1 MARAIRGVRDM
12 PQYLPPEQIG
22 AGVDGAQA
30 QAQWV
35 PFCFPPQGMNCTD
48 TPATVPMAQ
57 PRWAFNLVPDGGMW
71 KTRYGT
77 AFVGSG
83 TGYVAEST
91 QTIVY
96 ARHVIDSN
104 GVEWTVRWSTVGVDV
119 LVGNVWTACTGPTLA
134 MNQYSHVAM
143 TGWAGKIIF
152 SDGQTGMYALDFS
165 SLTYSAISGAP
176 SAQHLT
182 MFNRRVIASV
192 PDSSR
197 VQWCVAG
204 DYTDWTSTN
213 LGAGYE
219 DLLSAP
225 DGGMDSQTAVIPVSD
240 EVAYLVRS
248 NSLWQME
255 PTRNLEAPFAFS
267 RVVANLGTRWAA
279 TCCAVP
285 GGVAFMSD
293 NGVYMLRGG
302 QVEDLT
308 PPIRRVFV
316 NAEQKMLRSATM
328 CYDQVA
334 EGLRLAGDFPIESGV
349 PGASA
354 VNIVLRWHF
363 RIGGGW
369 TADSFADSQ
378 DVRAVSSTLNMRRR
392 LSIGELTGTIGSLT
406 GVIGDLGVSQY
417 QSGILYVMSDPA
429 RGTNW
434 VAREA
439 PEYGSD
445 TLYDTR
451 GDGLAVGISAV
462 LASGAAVP
470 GGGFEA
476 TIGRTIVTV
485 RAGDTGQTLSIR
497 LWMYTDD
504 RGSFDP
510 PALPPSISTTSLFNK
525 DVPVILDEIRSG
537 WRPRVALVMLANVAL
552 EISDLRLRYTPGSA
566 ATWVTG

>member
-1 MARAIRGVRDM
+1 MARSIRPVRDM
-12 PQYLPPEQIG
+12 PQYLPPEQVG

-30 QAQWV
+30 QPTWQA
-35 PFCFPPQGMNCTD
+35 FCFPPQGMNCTD
-48 TPATVPMAQ
+48 SAAAVPMGQ
-57 PRWAFNLVPDGGMW
+57 PRWAFNVVPDAGIW
-71 KTRYGT
+71 KTRHGT
-77 AFVGSG
+77 AFVGDG
-83 TGYVAEST
+83 VGYIAEAT

-96 ARHVIDSN
+96 ARHVVDSD

-119 LVGNVWTACTGPTLA
+119 LVGNTWTACTGPTLA

-152 SDGQTGMYALDFS
+152 SDGQTGMYALDFAT
-165 SLTYSAISGAP
+165 LAYTLIAGAP

-225 DGGMDSQTAVIPVSD
+225 DGGMDSQTAVVPVSD
-240 EVAYLVRS
+240 EIAYLVRS
-248 NSLWQME
+248 NSIWQME
-255 PTRNLEAPFAFS
+255 PTRNLAAPFAFS
-267 RVVANLGTRWAA
+267 RVIANLGTRWAA
-279 TCCAVP
+279 TCCALP

-308 PPIRRVFV
+308 PPIRRLFRD
-316 NAEQKMLRSATM
+316 AEQKMLRSATM
-328 CYDQVA
+328 CYDQYA
-334 EGLRLAGDFPIESGV
+334 ENLRLAGDFPTESGIPV
-349 PGASA
+349 TVSS
-354 VNIVLRWHF
+354 NIVLRWHF

-369 TADSFADSQ
+369 TADYFVDGQ

-392 LSIGELTGTIGSLT
+392 LSIGELTGTIGALT

-417 QSGILYVMSDPA
+417 QSGILYVMSDPS
-429 RGTNW
+429 RSTNW

-439 PEYGSD
+439 PEYGTG

-451 GDGLAVGISAV
+451 GDGLIAGIWATLLSGGAVQ
-462 LASGAAVP
+462 
-470 GGGFEA
+470 GGGFHGV
-476 TIGRTIVTV
+476 IGRTTVTIKAAGSGSTLVPRVWVYTEDHGGFEPYTGSSYNTSALLYDTPLSLDAV
-485 RAGDTGQTLSIR
+485 RA
-497 LWMYTDD
+497 
-504 RGSFDP
+504 
-510 PALPPSISTTSLFNK
+510 
-525 DVPVILDEIRSG
+525 G
-537 WRPRVALVMLANVAL
+537 WRPRLALVLPTSRAL
-552 EISDLRLRYTPGSA
+552 EISDLRVRYTPGSA
-566 ATWVTG
+566 GGWQ

>member
-1 MARAIRGVRDM
+1 MARGLRGIRDM
-12 PQYLPPEQIG
+12 PQYPPPEAIG
-22 AGVDGAQA
+22 GGVDGAQP
-30 QAQWV
+30 QATWV
-35 PFCFPPQGMNCTD
+35 PFCWPPQGMDCTTD
-48 TPATVPMAQ
+48 AGSTPMSQ
-57 PRWAFNLVPDGGMW
+57 PRWALNVVPDAGLW

-91 QTIVY
+91 QMIVY
-96 ARHVIDSN
+96 ARHVIDSD

-119 LVGNVWTACTGPTLA
+119 LVGNVWTACTGPTLG
-134 MNQYSHVAM
+134 MNQYSKVAM

-152 SDGQTGMYALDFS
+152 SDGFTGMYALDFA
-165 SLTYSAISGAP
+165 SLTYTAISGAP

-192 PDSSR
+192 PGSSR

-225 DGGMDSQTAVIPVSD
+225 DGGMDSQTAVVPVSD

-248 NSLWQME
+248 NSVWQME

-267 RVVANLGTRWAA
+267 RVIAALGTRWAA

-308 PPIRRVFV
+308 PPIRRMFV
-316 NAEQKMLRSATM
+316 NAEQGMLRSATM
-328 CYDQVA
+328 CYDQFS
-334 EGLRLAGDFPIESGV
+334 ECLRLAGDFPTEVGIPVTVS
-349 PGASA
+349 S
-354 VNIVLRWHF
+354 NIVLRWHF

-369 TADSFADSQ
+369 TADYFIDGQ

-417 QSGILYVMSDPA
+417 QSGILYTMTDAV

-439 PEYGSD
+439 PEYATS

-451 GDGLAVGISAV
+451 GDGLIAGVAAT
-462 LASGAAVP
+462 LLSGAGIP
-470 GGGFEA
+470 GGGYQG
-476 TIGRTIVTV
+476 TVGRVMMTV
-485 RAGDTGQTLSIR
+485 KASASGSSINPAVWIYTEDHGGYEPYTGALYNTSALLGHTPICR
-497 LWMYTDD
+497 DD
-504 RGSFDP
+504 
-510 PALPPSISTTSLFNK
+510 
-525 DVPVILDEIRSG
+525 IRSG
-537 WRPRVALVMLANVAL
+537 WRPRMGLVLSSARAL
-552 EISDLRLRYTPGSA
+552 EISDLRVRYTVGSA
-566 ATWVTG
+566 ASWR